1 MTPRSLSKLV
11 DRYLERQK
19 REDGQI
25 ALLCM
30 LTVNFSAC
38 HPEKRATMDDYM
50 PVYANTSKL
59 KTTPAIPSETLKAQK
74 QLATAKMRGWMT
86 SVLKVTK

>member
-1 MTPRSLSKLV
+1 
-11 DRYLERQK
+11 
-19 REDGQI
+19 
-25 ALLCM
+25 
-30 LTVNFSAC
+30 
-38 HPEKRATMDDYM
+38 MDDFM